1 MPEEIKTKLEQEQ
14 IDYDQI
20 IEEIKAEEAENKKR
34 QQEQLQENNRI
45 LSVGKQHLMKS
56 LQNIIYRYLE
66 INDVY
71 EYDVVSIQDEDN
83 GAVDINRIKSCVNR
97 RALEGWR
104 LVSVTTNRIGT
115 NSSSAGYAG
124 ISHGTNAAIDQTI
137 QHAFNNHLALEGKVV
152 KEVKGGYEV
161 TVAGHRGFCPYSQ
174 IDRSRRQ
181 LPPGAENP
189 YVGKTFSFLVQEYGE
204 DERGAN
210 LIVSRRAVQEKELQQ
225 AKDYLRDTLA
235 VDQTHN
241 GTVVKAEWYG
251 GYGYCIILD
260 HGNGM
265 QTLYGH
271 MSGFAVGAGDTVSQG
286 DTIGYLGATGVATG
300 THCHLEVF
308 VNGSRVDPAGY
319 FSGITYYDC

>member
-1 MPEEIKTKLEQEQ
+1 MELTKCPTCGSELTSDMKLAQMCFFCGNELPSIPEEIKTKLEQEQ

-34 QQEQLQENNRI
+34 QQEQLQENNHI

-56 LQNIIYRYLE
+56 LQNINYRYLE

-137 QHAFNNHLALEGKVV
+137 LFFERCVQRYNYDHLASNNHNI
-152 KEVKGGYEV
+152 
-161 TVAGHRGFCPYSQ
+161 SQ
-174 IDRSRRQ
+174 
-181 LPPGAENP
+181 E
-189 YVGKTFSFLVQEYGE
+189 
-204 DERGAN
+204 
-210 LIVSRRAVQEKELQQ
+210 
-225 AKDYLRDTLA
+225 
-235 VDQTHN
+235 
-241 GTVVKAEWYG
+241 
-251 GYGYCIILD
+251 
-260 HGNGM
+260 
-265 QTLYGH
+265 
-271 MSGFAVGAGDTVSQG
+271 
-286 DTIGYLGATGVATG
+286 
-300 THCHLEVF
+300 
-308 VNGSRVDPAGY
+308 
-319 FSGITYYDC
+319 